1 MGTLDPN
8 AHLFWVLSLSTAI
21 VAGVV
26 LGFLRAWWFTL
37 AGVVGPIA
45 LVIASHFISN
55 DSLTGAEDLSWRI
68 LLRVVAAEG
77 GVLFFL
83 TFAIGARLR
92 TLADFLRRW
101 SRRRHP
107 GIRDRAV

>member
-1 MGTLDPN
+1 MSSVDAN
-8 AHLFWVLSLSTAI
+8 AHLFWVLSLITAI
-21 VAGVV
+21 MAGVV

-45 LVIASHFISN
+45 LVIASHFVSN

-68 LLRVVAAEG
+68 LLRVVAAEAAL
-77 GVLFFL
+77 LFFL

-101 SRRRHP
+101 SRRRHR
-107 GIRDRAV
+107 GTRDRAV